1 MTALLHRTPGAPA
14 IDDRLR
20 LARPDRIATSRSAA
34 ADFAEGYTG
43 LPLE

>member
-20 LARPDRIATSRSAA
+20 LARPDRIAATRSAA
-34 ADFAEGYTG
+34 AGLVEGCAG
-43 LPLE
+43 FPLE